1 MLMRRRNG
9 QHARAA
15 WQQASEQPTLDP
27 VAAVQLAQVCDDWGQ
42 PAIAEAIYQRVINS
56 GDVEGGPVAAL
67 GLGFLYESRKA
78 KGNVARARA
87 LYQRVIDARHPTASP
102 IAARR
107 LASLNRRTG
116 FGQSRR
122 RRSTTSGQSRE

>member
-1 MLMRRRNG
+1 M
-9 QHARAA
+9 
-15 WQQASEQPTLDP
+15 
-27 VAAVQLAQVCDDWGQ
+27 QLAQVCEVWGQ
-42 PAIAEAIYQRVINS
+42 PALAEVVYQRVINS
-56 GDVEGGPVAAL
+56 GDVEGGPIAAL

-87 LYQRVIDARHPTASP
+87 LYQRVIDSQHPAASP

-116 FGQSRR
+116 FGQARR
-122 RRSTTSGQSRE
+122 RRSIPSGQGRR

>member
-1 MLMRRRNG
+1 MLMRRRNW

-15 WQQASEQPTLDP
+15 WQQASQQPTLDP
-27 VAAVQLAQVCDDWGQ
+27 EAAVRLAGVCDNWGQ
-42 PAIAEAIYQRVINS
+42 PALAEAIYQRVINS

-67 GLGFLYESRKA
+67 GLGFLYESHKA
-78 KGNVARARA
+78 KGNVRRARA
-87 LYQRVIDARHPTASP
+87 LYQRVIDAQHPTASP

-116 FGQSRR
+116 WGRPRR